1 LQSRNVRADPADIF
15 SHVTYLEKKL
25 PRYLEMSVKDRASEA
40 MGRSMKLLP
49 ADAAAVIEA
58 MLTPESLAI
67 IATTLAVWAGSHFF
81 GIGEIVDVI
90 LLIVGVV
97 ALGFSVFSGA
107 EELYEFTGLVVN
119 PKQDSDAD
127 AAARHF
133 AKAVTLLGISAIQ
146 AILLRG
152 AVRTVAARGRPQI
165 RPLPNVGTPP
175 PPGNQLRVTR
185 PASIA
190 GGSLGTT
197 DAYGAISI
205 ARNQSISEQQLTL
218 YHELVHRWFSP
229 KMGPFRQLRAQLAMS
244 GYNRSS
250 ILMYLEEALAE
261 GYGQLRMNGVAAA
274 FGAYKFPIQGGY
286 VTVSQLASEGTMI
299 GRIILGGAAFNVFI
313 GFGPIP
319 GAPPR

>member
-1 LQSRNVRADPADIF
+1 
-15 SHVTYLEKKL
+15 LEKKL

-40 MGRSMKLLP
+40 MGRSIKLLP

-90 LLIVGVV
+90 LLVVGVV

-107 EELYEFTGLVVN
+107 QELYEFTGLVVN
-119 PKQDSDAD
+119 PKQDTDAD

-133 AKAVTLLGISAIQ
+133 AKAVSLLGISAIQ

-152 AVRTVAARGRPQI
+152 AVRPIAARGRPQI
-165 RPLPNVGTPP
+165 SPLPNVGKPP
-175 PPGNQLRVTR
+175 PPGNQLRLTR
-185 PASIA
+185 PAAID
-190 GGSLGTT
+190 GGLTLGTT

-205 ARNQSISEQQLTL
+205 ARNQSLSEQKLTL

-229 KMGPFRQLRAQLAMS
+229 KMGPLRQLRAELAMS
-244 GYNRSS
+244 GYNRSA
-250 ILMYLEEALAE
+250 ILRYLEEALAE
-261 GYGQLRMNGVAAA
+261 GYGQLRMNGLAAA
-274 FGAYKFPIQGGY
+274 FGAYKFPLQGAPNSY
-286 VTVSQLASEGTMI
+286 VTISQLAAEGMAI
-299 GRIILGGAAFNVFI
+299 GRITLGGAVFNVTI
-313 GFGPIP
+313 GP
-319 GAPPR
+319 GVNPRAPQR

>member
-1 LQSRNVRADPADIF
+1 M
-15 SHVTYLEKKL
+15 T
-25 PRYLEMSVKDRASEA
+25 RYVEMSVKDRAAEA

-67 IATTLAVWAGSHFF
+67 IGTTLVFWAGSHFF

-90 LLIVGVV
+90 LLVVGVA

-107 EELYEFTGLVVN
+107 EELYKFTRLVVN
-119 PKQDSDAD
+119 PSQDSDAD
-127 AAARHF
+127 AAAGHF
-133 AKAVTLLGISAIQ
+133 AKAVSLLGISAIQ

-165 RPLPNVGTPP
+165 RPLPNVGAPP
-175 PPGNQLRVTR
+175 PPGNQLRLTR
-185 PASIA
+185 PASIP
-190 GGSLGTT
+190 GGTLGTT

-205 ARNQSISEQQLTL
+205 ARNQSLGEQQLTL

-229 KMGPFRQLRAQLAMS
+229 RMGPFRQLRAQVAIS

-261 GYGQLRMNGVAAA
+261 GYAQLRMNGVASA
-274 FGAYKFPIQGGY
+274 FGAYKFPLQGGY
-286 VTVSQLASEGTMI
+286 VTVSQLAAEGTAI
-299 GRIILGGAAFNVFI
+299 GRIILGGAAFNVTI

-319 GAPPR
+319 GALQR